1 MKNKSFKYGIVAMSV
16 ALMAGCQTT
25 GNSADNLY
33 NQYRAKP
40 NNKAFAIGTNSVA
53 GAAWGAPTTTEA
65 MKLAKK
71 TCVDSGGNNC
81 SVTEVNGNPIT
92 TQTAVTPSSTNST
105 VNNYNIISQG
115 TVYKA
120 NLDKKGSGFF
130 INQVNILTTSKTID
144 GCSKINYERSGQLL
158 EATVVSVDK
167 VNKIAV
173 LKALTPN
180 ESYATISLNKQTI
193 QGDRTYTY
201 GYVLSDVVNA
211 KTPTYQGKITDGIIS
226 SVSGSNNDV
235 RFMKTT
241 NAVDGGNV
249 GGPVIAE
256 NGGVIGLVKDDDK
269 KESIKSSMFTIFLN
283 ESNIDYKT
291 SSDKKSLPPSKIA
304 EKSKQFSVP
313 LVCLNEA

>member
-1 MKNKSFKYGIVAMSV
+1 MNNKSFKYGIVAMSV
-16 ALMAGCQTT
+16 ALLAGCQTT
-25 GNSADNLY
+25 ANSADNLY

-40 NNKAFAIGTNSVA
+40 NNKAFAIGTNNVA
-53 GAAWGAPTTTEA
+53 GAAWGSPTTSEA
-65 MKLAKK
+65 IALAKK

-81 SVTEVNGNPIT
+81 SVTEVNGSPIT
-92 TQTAVTPSSTNST
+92 SQTPTAPASTNST

-120 NLDKKGSGFF
+120 NTNKKGSGFF
-130 INQVNILTTSKTID
+130 VNNINILTTSDMI
-144 GCSKINYERSGQLL
+144 GSCAKINYERSGQLFETRL
-158 EATVVSVDK
+158 VSVDK
-167 VNKIAV
+167 ANKIAI

-193 QGDRTYTY
+193 QGDRAYTY
-201 GYVLSDVVNA
+201 GYVTSSNGMNA

-226 SVSGSNNDV
+226 SVSGSDNDV
-235 RFMKTT
+235 RFMETT
-241 NAVDGGNV
+241 NAVDQGNI

-256 NGGVIGLVKDDDK
+256 NGAVIGLVKDG
-269 KESIKSSMFTIFLN
+269 KESIKSSMFSIFLN
-283 ESNIDYKT
+283 ESNIEYKT
-291 SSDKKSLPPSKIA
+291 TSDKKSLPPSKIA